1 MATEKDIRDLFAR
14 RQREFG
20 RECSMR
26 VIVALVAD
34 ELQIARERVWK
45 AIEAV
50 TA

>member
-1 MATEKDIRDLFAR
+1 MATDRDIRDLFSR

-34 ELQIARERVWK
+34 ELQIARDRVWK
-45 AIEAV
+45 ALEAV
-50 TA
+50 NA